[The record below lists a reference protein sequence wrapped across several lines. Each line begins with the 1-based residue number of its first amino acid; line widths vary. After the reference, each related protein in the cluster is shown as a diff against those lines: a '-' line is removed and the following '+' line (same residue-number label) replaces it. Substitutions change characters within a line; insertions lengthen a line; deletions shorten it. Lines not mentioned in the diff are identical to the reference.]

1 MRRREPEKGGDEET
15 EGTRGGPSPSRLLL
29 HASSSPP
36 PPPYAPLVLTASSSQ
51 SPHPHAPLI
60 RTKENAIPGVWKMH
74 REENGKIFQLPNP
87 VLMNEGAL
95 HVAKLMKLMPCPPKP
110 DLLQKGDDIILR
122 GDFSWKRKFG
132 RISLVYGS
140 GPSVASLFRSFPFSD
155 VLPTRRCVRR

>member
-1 MRRREPEKGGDEET
+1 MRRRRELAAG
-15 EGTRGGPSPSRLLL
+15 LLL
-29 HASSSPP
+29 PASSS
-36 PPPYAPLVLTASSSQ
+36 LCSSGPHCLLIPVST
-51 SPHPHAPLI
+51 SPRSSDPHQGE
-60 RTKENAIPGVWKMH
+60 RHTRCVENAPR
-74 REENGKIFQLPNP
+74 REWETFSTPNP
-87 VLMNEGAL
+87 VLMNKGAL

-110 DLLQKGDDIILR
+110 HLLQKGDDIILR